1 MIFFKGFAKR
11 KSSRDCPVLSTSPAA
26 RETEAKVSEMEQMR
40 TAGVKPGGQR
50 ERIKVD
56 ILIHDLKGPLAVI
69 EAGVMSLLSRP
80 EKYGAITDKQERVL
94 RRALRNTKI
103 TRTLVNDALELGRA
117 REGIINIS
125 RFKVSDWVV
134 ETLVEIFDLAEG
146 NLSERVRQC
155 RSLGEVRQT
164 LERNDVKLAV
174 DDALWE
180 EEILLDLPKA
190 TQILRNLLNNAFK
203 YKKKLIEMQIART
216 DVNFVISVKD
226 DGDGIPSEFHE
237 KIFQCYFQL
246 DPSDTCVVRGHGL
259 GLAGV
264 MVLVEDMGG
273 TLFLDSDKGRGARF
287 LVKLPLKSQG

>member
-1 MIFFKGFAKR
+1 VR
-11 KSSRDCPVLSTSPAA
+11 NS
-26 RETEAKVSEMEQMR
+26 
-40 TAGVKPGGQR
+40 GVRQGGQR
-50 ERIKVD
+50 DRIKID

-69 EAGVMSLLSRP
+69 EAGVLSLLSRP

-125 RFKVSDWVV
+125 RFKVSNWVV

-146 NLSERVRQC
+146 NASELIRQC
-155 RSLGEVRQT
+155 GNLAELKQILEQHGVR
-164 LERNDVKLAV
+164 LVIENG
-174 DDALWE
+174 LWE
-180 EEILLDLPKA
+180 EEVHLDLPKT
-190 TQILRNLLNNAFK
+190 TQILRNLLNNALK
-203 YKKKLIEMQIART
+203 YKKKSIEMHIART
-216 DVNFVISVKD
+216 DINFIISVRD
-226 DGDGIPSEFHE
+226 DGDGIPAEYHQ

-273 TLFLDSDKGRGARF
+273 NLFLDSDKGKGARF
-287 LVKLPLKSQG
+287 LVKLPLKAQA